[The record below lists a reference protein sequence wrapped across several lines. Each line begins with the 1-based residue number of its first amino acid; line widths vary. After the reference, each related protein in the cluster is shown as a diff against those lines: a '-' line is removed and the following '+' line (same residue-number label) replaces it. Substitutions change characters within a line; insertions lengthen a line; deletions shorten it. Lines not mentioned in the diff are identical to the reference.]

1 MVQDTEFSDLERQV
15 KETEEKYKKIIDFI
29 EKTTQ
34 EIGKLTRYVIHDS
47 NIEQTYELGLDGL
60 TLIYDTGHNM
70 YGGNKVVVK
79 YGSRREPVLH
89 LYYQGKRDTPE
100 VNKHE
105 HGEWEAKLEKL
116 MDNQK
121 ELIETYK
128 KDHKEEYEAN
138 KADENKKIDKEQES
152 FTEFFNSRAET
163 HAKQREREE
172 SPEYKQKE
180 AERKY
185 KIEIEEKAKKLR
197 VK

>member
-1 MVQDTEFSDLERQV
+1 
-15 KETEEKYKKIIDFI
+15 
-29 EKTTQ
+29 
-34 EIGKLTRYVIHDS
+34 
-47 NIEQTYELGLDGL
+47 
-60 TLIYDTGHNM
+60 
-70 YGGNKVVVK
+70 
-79 YGSRREPVLH
+79 
-89 LYYQGKRDTPE
+89 
-100 VNKHE
+100 
-105 HGEWEAKLEKL
+105 
-116 MDNQK
+116 
-121 ELIETYK
+121 LIETYK